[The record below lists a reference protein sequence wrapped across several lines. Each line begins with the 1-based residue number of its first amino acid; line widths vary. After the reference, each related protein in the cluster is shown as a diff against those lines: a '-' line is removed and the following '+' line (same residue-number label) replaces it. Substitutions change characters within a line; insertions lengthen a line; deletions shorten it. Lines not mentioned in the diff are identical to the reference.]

1 MIPTIFVGNFTL
13 RLHLPIFTSTSG
25 KVEVIFYFIF
35 LYGEFVFLFFLG
47 LLQLTRDFSFINR
60 FLVNLVVS
68 LDMSSM
74 TSFLLLFRTDNLIVL
89 LIFFQF
95 W

>member
-1 MIPTIFVGNFTL
+1 MPTIFFGNFTL

-47 LLQLTRDFSFINR
+47 LLQLTHNFSFINL

-68 LDMSSM
+68 SVISS
-74 TSFLLLFRTDNLIVL
+74 I
-89 LIFFQF
+89 I
-95 W
+95 